1 MNKEILIEEN
11 KVLKLKNVLM
21 REFSFDDEDSL
32 DKKMHMFES
41 YLKVHNIETFGP
53 LIIKTYIED
62 DDNSKLIITVIIQ
75 TQSNHPKVLVPF
87 KFHKELKVGPCL
99 FARFEGNEQFSSLA
113 QGKMQVYAYE
123 NSIVLGSE
131 SYSVFKE
138 RNENYSIID
147 TFIPIVGRIK
157 HEGV

>member
-62 DDNSKLIITVIIQ
+62 DDYSKLIITVIIQ

-87 KFHKELKVGPCL
+87 KFHKEL
-99 FARFEGNEQFSSLA
+99 FSSLA

-123 NSIVLGSE
+123 NNIVLGSE

-147 TFIPIVGRIK
+147 TFIPIIGRIK